1 VETGAGREAET
12 RPAPGTQKAASQVTK
27 NVAAVSASFPVALDG
42 TAALVLPG
50 SRH

>member
-27 NVAAVSASFPVALDG
+27 YMAVVSASFPVALDG
-42 TAALVLPG
+42 TVALVLPG